1 MRFKKLVARFASNPK
16 QLFLFDS
23 MGGILSAAVPLLI
36 LWKFE
41 SHFGLPGEVLIAM
54 SITGFLYCAFS
65 LLCALRIKSRWNF
78 FLKILVVANSTYL
91 LALMAYTAINFSDL
105 SQLGLAYLLID
116 HFVLI
121 SVISLEL
128 AVIAAISRMWIPGSR
143 S

>member
-1 MRFKKLVARFASNPK
+1 MRFKKLVARFASNPR

-23 MGGILSAAVPLLI
+23 LGGLLSAAAPLLI

-41 SHFGLPGEVLIAM
+41 SHLGLPRELLLAM
-54 SITGFLYCAFS
+54 SITGFLYSTYS

-91 LALMAYTAINFSDL
+91 LALMAYTVIHFSTL
-105 SQLGLAYLLID
+105 SQLGLAYLLVD

-121 SVISLEL
+121 SIISLEL